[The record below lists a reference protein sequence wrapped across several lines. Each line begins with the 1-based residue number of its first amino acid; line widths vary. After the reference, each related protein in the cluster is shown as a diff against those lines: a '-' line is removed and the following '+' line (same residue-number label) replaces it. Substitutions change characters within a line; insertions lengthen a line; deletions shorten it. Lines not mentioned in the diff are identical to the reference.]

1 MHTIIR
7 QVADTQG
14 HYYRFFEDGQVL
26 HLFFGH
32 IPGDK
37 GPASSINNL
46 DAEHA
51 ARVVHQKR
59 EIIFDI
65 TTEDFDRVLAIAKEF
80 LRA

>member
-1 MHTIIR
+1 MHIIIR

-26 HLFFGH
+26 HVFFGYVL
-32 IPGDK
+32 GDK

-51 ARVVHQKR
+51 ARLMHQKR

-65 TTEDFDRVLAIAKEF
+65 KTEDFDRVLVIAKEF
-80 LRA
+80 LRV